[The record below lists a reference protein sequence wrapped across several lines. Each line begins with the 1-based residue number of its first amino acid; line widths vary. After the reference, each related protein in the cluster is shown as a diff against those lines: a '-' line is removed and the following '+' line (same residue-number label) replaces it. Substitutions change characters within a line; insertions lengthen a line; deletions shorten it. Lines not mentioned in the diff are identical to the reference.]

1 MDARTFASPDVSSPS
16 ELMDAEDFAS
26 MLEESFKQQSPQR
39 QEGEVV
45 RGRVVKISGESA
57 FVDLGGKAEG
67 IIDVHEFKDPD
78 GQVILTVGDTVEA
91 TVVGSVGDEGALRL
105 SKSLGKG
112 PRARELARE
121 LIQDAFSNRLAV
133 EGKVVSRNKGGYEVT
148 VLGQRCFVPLS
159 QMDRHRTPDPDV
171 HVGQTYKFRISEL
184 REGGRN
190 IVLSRAQLQK
200 EEAEARAQVL
210 RETLKEGDVLTGKVR
225 SIQTFGAF
233 VDLGGLDGLLPI
245 SELSHTRVK
254 TVNEVVAE
262 GETVSVQI
270 IKFDKTTSKLTLSL
284 KSLAS
289 NPWDEVGTRF
299 VENGIYRGKV
309 MRLEPFGAFI
319 ELQPGLEGLLHI
331 SDMAWE
337 KRVRHPKDVVNE
349 GDEVSVQLLSVDR
362 ERRRLSLGMKQVG
375 GDPWEGVLDRFP
387 IGKVVEGTVEKVAPF
402 GVFLTL
408 DVGVTGLVPNS
419 ELATPRGADHGAQF
433 PVGQVV
439 QVQVLECN
447 PVDRRITL
455 SRKAM
460 HDAVERMDY
469 DLYKVAKG
477 RETQKNSGNLG
488 TLGSGFGGLLSQV
501 KVKPS
506 TPAAPAKAPAV
517 EASVP
522 AVAPVAATVAASA
535 AATVAAPAA
544 VQGTASGK
552 AVEAKVEAAPVR
564 ESRRILVRK

>member
-1 MDARTFASPDVSSPS
+1 MDVRTFASPDVSSAP
-16 ELMDAEDFAS
+16 ELLDSEDFAAL
-26 MLEESFKQQSPQR
+26 LEESFKQQSPQR

-57 FVDLGGKAEG
+57 FIDLGGKAEG
-67 IIDVHEFKDPD
+67 IMDVHEFKDPD
-78 GQVILTVGDTVEA
+78 GKVILAVGDMVEA
-91 TVVGSVGDEGALRL
+91 TIVGSVGDEGALRL

-112 PRARELARE
+112 PRARELARDM
-121 LIQDAFSNRLAV
+121 IQEAYANRLSV

-159 QMDRHRTPDPDV
+159 QIDRHRSPDPDV

-225 SIQTFGAF
+225 SIQSFGAF

-254 TVNEVVAE
+254 TVQEVLSE
-262 GETVSVQI
+262 GETVSVQVL
-270 IKFDKTTSKLTLSL
+270 KFDKTTSKLTLSL
-284 KSLAS
+284 KALAS
-289 NPWDEVGTRF
+289 NPWDDVGTRF

-309 MRLEPFGAFI
+309 MRLEAFGAFI

-337 KRVRHPKDVVNE
+337 KRVRHPRDVVSE

-387 IGKVVEGTVEKVAPF
+387 TGKVVEGTVEKVAPF

-408 DVGVTGLVPNS
+408 DVGVTGLIPNS
-419 ELATPRGADHGAQF
+419 ELATPRGADHGSQF

-439 QVQVLECN
+439 SVQVLECN

-460 HDAVERMDY
+460 HEAVERLDY
-469 DLYKVAKG
+469 DLYKAAKG
-477 RETQKNSGNLG
+477 RETQKNTGNMG
-488 TLGSGFGGLLSQV
+488 TLGAGFGNLLAQV

-506 TPAAPAKAPAV
+506 APAPAAAPAVAKPTAVEVQAAPSAPA
-517 EASVP
+517 EK
-522 AVAPVAATVAASA
+522 VA
-535 AATVAAPAA
+535 
-544 VQGTASGK
+544 
-552 AVEAKVEAAPVR
+552 EAKAEAKGETKTEPTPPR

>member
-1 MDARTFASPDVSSPS
+1 MDARTFASPDVSSVP
-16 ELMDAEDFAS
+16 ELLDSEDFAAL
-26 MLEESFKQQSPQR
+26 LEESFKQQSPQR
-39 QEGEVV
+39 QEGEVA

-57 FVDLGGKAEG
+57 FIDLGGKAEG
-67 IIDVHEFKDPD
+67 IMDVHEFKDPD
-78 GQVILTVGDTVEA
+78 GKVILEVGDMVEA
-91 TVVGSVGDEGALRL
+91 TIVGSVGDEGALRL

-112 PRARELARE
+112 PRARELARDM
-121 LIQDAFSNRLAV
+121 IQEAYANRLSV

-159 QMDRHRTPDPDV
+159 QMDRHRSPDPDV

-225 SIQTFGAF
+225 SIQSFGAF

-254 TVNEVVAE
+254 TVQEVLSE
-262 GETVSVQI
+262 GETVSVQVL
-270 IKFDKTTSKLTLSL
+270 KFDKTTSKLTLSL
-284 KSLAS
+284 KALAS
-289 NPWDEVGTRF
+289 NPWDDAGTRF

-309 MRLEPFGAFI
+309 MRLEAFGAFI

-337 KRVRHPKDVVNE
+337 KRVRHPRDVVSE

-387 IGKVVEGTVEKVAPF
+387 TGKVVEGTVEKVAPF

-408 DVGVTGLVPNS
+408 DVGVTGLIPNS
-419 ELATPRGADHGAQF
+419 ELATPRGADHGSQF

-439 QVQVLECN
+439 SVQVLECN

-460 HDAVERMDY
+460 NEAVERLDY
-469 DLYKVAKG
+469 DLYKAAKG
-477 RETQKNSGNLG
+477 RETQKNTGNMG
-488 TLGSGFGGLLSQV
+488 TLGTGFGNLLAQV

-506 TPAAPAKAPAV
+506 APAPAAAPNVAKPSAV
-517 EASVP
+517 EAQ
-522 AVAPVAATVAASA
+522 AAPSATVAPSA
-535 AATVAAPAA
+535 LVEKVAE
-544 VQGTASGK
+544 VK
-552 AVEAKVEAAPVR
+552 AEPKAEAKAEPAPPR

>member
-1 MDARTFASPDVSSPS
+1 MDARTFASPDVSSAP
-16 ELMDAEDFAS
+16 ELLESEDFAAL
-26 MLEESFKQQSPQR
+26 LEESFKQQSPQR

-57 FVDLGGKAEG
+57 FIDLGGKAEG
-67 IIDVHEFKDPD
+67 IMDVHEFKDPD
-78 GQVILTVGDTVEA
+78 GKVILAVGDMVEA
-91 TVVGSVGDEGALRL
+91 TIVGSVGDEGALRL

-112 PRARELARE
+112 PRARELARDM
-121 LIQDAFSNRLAV
+121 IQEAYANRLSV

-159 QMDRHRTPDPDV
+159 QIDRHRSPDPDV

-225 SIQTFGAF
+225 SIQSFGAF

-254 TVNEVVAE
+254 TVQEVLSE
-262 GETVSVQI
+262 GETVSVQVL
-270 IKFDKTTSKLTLSL
+270 KFDKTTSKLTLSL
-284 KSLAS
+284 KALAS
-289 NPWDEVGTRF
+289 NPWDDVGTRF

-309 MRLEPFGAFI
+309 MRLEAFGAFI

-337 KRVRHPKDVVNE
+337 KRVRHPRDVVSE

-387 IGKVVEGTVEKVAPF
+387 TGKVVEGTVEKVAPF

-408 DVGVTGLVPNS
+408 DVGVTGLIPNS
-419 ELATPRGADHGAQF
+419 ELATPRGADHGSQF

-439 QVQVLECN
+439 SVQVLECN

-460 HDAVERMDY
+460 HEAVERLDY
-469 DLYKVAKG
+469 DLYKAAKG
-477 RETQKNSGNLG
+477 RETQKNTGNMG
-488 TLGSGFGGLLSQV
+488 TLGAGFGNLLAQV

-506 TPAAPAKAPAV
+506 APAPAAAPAVAKPTAVEVQAAPSAPA
-517 EASVP
+517 EK
-522 AVAPVAATVAASA
+522 VA
-535 AATVAAPAA
+535 
-544 VQGTASGK
+544 
-552 AVEAKVEAAPVR
+552 EAKAEAKGETKTEPTPPR